1 MHGMDQSLELTLPPL
16 ATIYLQLTGSVK
28 KKAVTK
34 PRRCRTV
41 KADKAADDTVKK
53 TAKAPGKKATT
64 RGKGK
69 AKTAASE
76 KKTAATRKRRT
87 GRPAK
92 KEADA

>member
-28 KKAVTK
+28 KAVTK
-34 PRRCRTV
+34 PRRRRTV
-41 KADKAADDTVKK
+41 KADKSADDTVKK

>member
-16 ATIYLQLTGSVK
+16 ATIYLQLTGETK

-34 PRRCRTV
+34 RRRRRTV
-41 KADKAADDTVKK
+41 KADKVADGTVKK

-69 AKTAASE
+69 AKTAASA

-92 KEADA
+92 MEADA